1 MRVIEHRSGRNRA
14 GQMNIT
20 NALVVDD
27 DIAVCRILHRMLS
40 EEQYTVQTSQSV
52 ADALGIIE
60 QKHFDVYVMDDKLP
74 DGSGLDVAERIRS
87 KGSEAPIILMSGY
100 DANAVTLR
108 AEKLC
113 ISDFL
118 EKPFSRE
125 TVCNAVKKAIGP
137 AKGAS
142 QLSSSKSP
150 SPAVQAHSISILP
163 AFKDVIGTMDTTL
176 KRDRLVGRFRGRS
189 RSRFRI
195 TDRAMVPAAYG
206 ETFVYIVLAIE
217 ASAFV
222 LLASACF
229 RLLIQILPK

>member
-1 MRVIEHRSGRNRA
+1 
-14 GQMNIT
+14 MNIT

-60 QKHFDVYVMDDKLP
+60 QKHFDVYLMDYKLA

-100 DANAVTLR
+100 EASAGTLR

-113 ISDFL
+113 ISDFI

-125 TVCNAVKKAIGP
+125 TICNAVKKAIGP
-137 AKGAS
+137 ATGAL
-142 QLSSSKSP
+142 QLPSSEPP
-150 SPAVQAHSISILP
+150 SLAVQTHSISILP

-176 KRDRLVGRFRGRS
+176 KRDRLAGRP
-189 RSRFRI
+189 RSRFRN
-195 TDRAMVPAAYG
+195 TGREMVPAAYR
-206 ETFVYIVLAIE
+206 ETFVYLVLAIE

-222 LLASACF
+222 LLAGACF
-229 RLLIQILPK
+229 KLIIQILPR

>member
-1 MRVIEHRSGRNRA
+1 MSA
-14 GQMNIT
+14 T

-60 QKHFDVYVMDDKLP
+60 QKHFDVYVMDDRLP

-125 TVCNAVKKAIGP
+125 LFSSPRGQRRRWRRNQSGISAISVC
-137 AKGAS
+137 
-142 QLSSSKSP
+142 
-150 SPAVQAHSISILP
+150 
-163 AFKDVIGTMDTTL
+163 T
-176 KRDRLVGRFRGRS
+176 RLRV
-189 RSRFRI
+189 
-195 TDRAMVPAAYG
+195 
-206 ETFVYIVLAIE
+206 
-217 ASAFV
+217 
-222 LLASACF
+222 
-229 RLLIQILPK
+229 

>member
-1 MRVIEHRSGRNRA
+1 
-14 GQMNIT
+14 MNIT

-87 KGSEAPIILMSGY
+87 KGSKAPIILMSGY

-142 QLSSSKSP
+142 QL
-150 SPAVQAHSISILP
+150 LP
-163 AFKDVIGTMDTTL
+163 HA
-176 KRDRLVGRFRGRS
+176 R
-189 RSRFRI
+189 
-195 TDRAMVPAAYG
+195 
-206 ETFVYIVLAIE
+206 
-217 ASAFV
+217 ASADQAKPKRAKTPFW
-222 LLASACF
+222 CF
-229 RLLIQILPK
+229 RRSGGGNDTLATDGGRTRR